1 VRSGRRLA
9 VDRWAVL
16 GAIVAFVT
24 VGLPTSAVALPGT
37 WQTKASPPAVRS
49 EASYVALG
57 DNKIHLVG
65 GKKLVHHMYDP
76 ATNSW
81 SSKAQMPEKVDHTQ
95 GVEVGGKLYFVGG
108 LASWP
113 GPHVS
118 TVRIYDPATN
128 AWSLGASMGTR
139 GRGAG
144 GVAVHQG
151 KIYYA
156 GGLHDGVAV
165 KWFDVYDPATDTWSE
180 LPDMPRE
187 REHFHAAVVG
197 GTFYAFGGRKVDINA
212 FVTQSDA
219 YDISSGAWQTGLEPI
234 PTPRGGFGA
243 TAVGDQI
250 VVFGGEGGGEAK
262 DEVEAYDTAN
272 DCWYDLTPMPTGL
285 HGIQAAQHDGTVYI
299 ATGSDGQGGGNA
311 TAIHQ
316 AFTPGSLPGCDGGGG
331 GGGGGDPVPVGF
343 GKSTLSRTN
352 SGLAFNQPT
361 TLQFGPDGRLYVGL
375 INGTI
380 KVYTV
385 QRNAANSYSAT
396 QVQEILA
403 VKNIQNHDDD
413 GAPNSTCPALCKRLM
428 TGILVTGTAANP
440 VIYATSSDPRI
451 GGGAEGSDLNLD
463 TNSGTLS
470 RLTWNGSSWQ
480 HTILV
485 QGLPR
490 SEENHTGNGMAL
502 NTTSNTLYLAQ
513 GGNTN
518 KGARSN
524 NFALLPEY
532 ALSAAILSVDLGAIG
547 SSTYS
552 IPTLDDEDRAGTND
566 ANDPFGGNNGKNQAK
581 LVAGGPVKVHA
592 PGFRNPYDVVI
603 TQNGNM
609 YTVDNGPNAGWG
621 DIPINEGTGGNCT
634 NGVNEPGTSNPD
646 VLHLVTSG
654 YYGGHPNPTRGNDSN
669 TFNSSNPQSP
679 VPSENGIEC
688 DFQHFNSGGPGLTTL
703 SASSNGIDEYTT
715 NNFDGAM
722 NGDLIVTGFVANE
735 VQRVEL
741 NSAGTSV
748 VSKEDLFSNVGTH
761 PLDVTIMGGSEAF
774 PGTIW
779 VADIA
784 TDQVYVFEPNDF
796 GGGGGGGGGCTGADD
811 PGLDEDGDG
820 YDNADEIDNGT
831 NPCSAADVPPDADGD
846 FTSDRND
853 PDDDNDGI
861 PDTSDPFAV
870 DPANGTTTQIPVEY
884 SWENDAPNPGGLLN
898 TGFTGLMTNGVADYL
913 TRFDPDNMTIGGA
926 AGVITVDEVPAGDS
940 FKLKTSQK
948 YAFQFGVMP
957 SSTQEFTVQ
966 SRIVGPFSGL
976 TAQASQSMG
985 LFVGDGDMSDYVK
998 VVTRGNKGGQVQMVK
1013 ELGDS
1018 VSANRKKALP
1028 MPGPD
1033 YVDLFLTI
1041 SPSSGTIRGSYEE
1054 TTGGVT
1060 GARIYLG
1067 TPIGIPQ
1074 RWYDGSQGLAVG
1086 MISTSTGPGPE
1097 FPATWD
1103 FMRVDPGS

>member
-1 VRSGRRLA
+1 MIVTTF
-9 VDRWAVL
+9 
-16 GAIVAFVT
+16 AIVT
-24 VGLPTSAVALPGT
+24 LGLPTMAAALPGT
-37 WQTKASPPAVRS
+37 WQTKAPAPATRS
-49 EASYVALG
+49 EAAYVTLG
-57 DNKIHLVG
+57 DKIHLVG
-65 GKKLVHHMYDP
+65 TKLSHHVYDP
-76 ATNSW
+76 ATNTW
-81 SSKAQMPEKVDHTQ
+81 SSKAPLPEKVHHVQ
-95 GVEVGGKLYFVGG
+95 GVEVGGKLYFIGG
-108 LASWP
+108 LTGWP
-113 GPHVS
+113 SPHVS

-156 GGLHDGVAV
+156 GGLHNGVAV
-165 KWFDVYDPATDTWSE
+165 KWFDVYDPATNSWSQ

-187 REHFHAAVVG
+187 REHFHAAVANG
-197 GTFYAFGGRKVDINA
+197 KFYAFGGRKVDINA
-212 FVTQSDA
+212 LVTQSDA
-219 YDISSGAWQTGLEPI
+219 FNISTGAWQTGLEPI
-234 PTPRGGFGA
+234 PTPRGGFAA

-272 DCWYDLTPMPTGL
+272 DCWYALTSMPTGL
-285 HGIQAAQHDGTVYI
+285 HGIQAAQYGGNAYI
-299 ATGSDGQGGGNA
+299 ATGAADQGGGNA

-316 AFTPGSLPGCDGGGG
+316 AFTPGTLPGCDGG

-396 QVQEILA
+396 QVQEIQA
-403 VKNIQNHDDD
+403 VKNIPNHDDN
-413 GAPNSTCPALCKRLM
+413 GALNSTCPALCKRLM
-428 TGILVTGTAANP
+428 TGILVTGTASNP

-451 GGGAEGSDLNLD
+451 GGGSEGEDLNLD
-463 TNSGTLS
+463 TNSGTVS

-480 HTILV
+480 HTIVV

-502 NTTSNTLYLAQ
+502 DTATNTLYIAQ

-518 KGARSN
+518 KGAPSN
-524 NFALLPEY
+524 NFALLPEF
-532 ALSAAILSVDLGAIG
+532 ALSAAILSVDLDAIAG
-547 SSTYS
+547 THS
-552 IPTLDDEDRAGTND
+552 IPTLNDENRAGNPD
-566 ANDPFGGNNGKNQAK
+566 ANDPFGGNNGKNQATI
-581 LVAGGPVKVHA
+581 VPGGPVQVHA

-646 VLHLVTSG
+646 VLHLLTTG

-669 TFNSSNPQSP
+669 TFNGSNPQSP

-688 DFQHFNSGGPGLTTL
+688 DYQHLNSGGPGLTTL
-703 SASSNGIDEYTT
+703 SASSNGIAEYTAD
-715 NNFDGAM
+715 NFGGAM
-722 NGDLIVTGFVANE
+722 DGDLIVTGYVANE

-761 PLDVTIMGGSEAF
+761 PLDVTIMGGNEAF

-796 GGGGGGGGGCTGADD
+796 SGGGGGGGGCTGADD

-820 YDNADEIDNGT
+820 FDNADEIDNGT

-846 FTSDRND
+846 FTSDLND
-853 PDDDNDGI
+853 PDDDNDGR

-870 DPANGTTTQIPVEY
+870 DPDDGTTTQIPVDY
-884 SWENDAPNPGGLLN
+884 GWENDAPNPGGLLN
-898 TGFTGLMTNGVADYL
+898 TGFTGLMTNGVDDYL
-913 TRFDPDNMTIGGA
+913 ALFDPNNMTVGGA
-926 AGVITVDEVPAGDS
+926 AGVITVDEVPAGDAW
-940 FKLKTSQK
+940 KAKNSQK
-948 YAFQFGVMP
+948 YGFQFGVMP
-957 SSTQEFTVQ
+957 ASGTFTAQ
-966 SRIVGPFSGL
+966 TRIVGPFSGL
-976 TAQASQSMG
+976 TPQASQSMG
-985 LFVGDGDMSDYVK
+985 LMIGDGDQNDYVK
-998 VVTRGNKGGQVQMVK
+998 IVTRGNNGGQIQFNK
-1013 ELGDS
+1013 ELADV
-1018 VSANRKKALP
+1018 VSANRKRALS
-1028 MPGPD
+1028 MADVD
-1033 YVDLFLTI
+1033 YVDLFL
-1041 SPSSGTIRGSYEE
+1041 SVNPSTGTVQGSYQV
-1054 TTGGVT
+1054 TTGGST
-1060 GARIYLG
+1060 GARINVG
-1067 TPIGIPQ
+1067 TPVSIPQ
-1074 RWYDGSQGLAVG
+1074 RWFDGTQGLAVG
-1086 MISTSTGPGPE
+1086 MISTSTGPGPV

-1103 FMRVDPGS
+1103 FMRVTIGS